1 MIYTAQRGAGV
12 HGAGA
17 GSGGGAED
25 HQEAG
30 GAAHRHGLPV
40 RTHAALII
48 LPRQADFS
56 YDMLYMTSDNT
67 CRLAVPG
74 DNL

>member
-1 MIYTAQRGAGV
+1 MICNPQRGAGV

-17 GSGGGAED
+17 GPGGGAAD

-40 RTHAALII
+40 RTHAALLL
-48 LPRQADFS
+48 LPRQGDFTILS
-56 YDMLYMTSDNT
+56 MTNVNT

-74 DNL
+74 DDL

>member
-1 MIYTAQRGAGV
+1 MIYIAQRGAGV
-12 HGAGA
+12 HGSGA
-17 GSGGGAED
+17 GPSRGGED

-40 RTHAALII
+40 RTHAPLLI
-48 LPRQADFS
+48 LPRQGDFS
-56 YDMLYMTSDNT
+56 YDMLSMTSDNT

-74 DNL
+74 DDL